1 MVRAYRRVLPN
12 QGGLTLL
19 ECLVS
24 IAIIA
29 IMLAMALP
37 SFRDQLAAA
46 RAKDAALQLYAA
58 MQFARTKA
66 QMEGMSVIL
75 CPIHHIRADR
85 PSCAGHFGQQIAAM
99 AETAEGLELMR
110 VWQPVQGVTVTD
122 RSGLRAVTGELHWDQ
137 RGLGSRN
144 LTLSVCALSQ
154 NWSVVTNRLGR
165 PRLVSQWGTCPG

>member
-1 MVRAYRRVLPN
+1 M
-12 QGGLTLL
+12 
-19 ECLVS
+19 S
-24 IAIIA
+24 IAIVA

-37 SFRDQLAAA
+37 SFRDQLAMA
-46 RAKDAALQLYAA
+46 RAKAGALQLYAA

-66 QMEGMSVIL
+66 QMEGISVIL
-75 CPIHHIRADR
+75 CPISYILDNR

-99 AETAEGLELMR
+99 AVTPEGLELMR

-122 RSGLRAVTGELHWDQ
+122 RTGLRMVTGELRWDQ
-137 RGLGSRN
+137 RGMGSRN

-165 PRLVSQWGTCPG
+165 PRLVAQWGTCPE

>member
-1 MVRAYRRVLPN
+1 MVRAYRRVPLN
-12 QGGLTLL
+12 QSGLTLL

-24 IAIIA
+24 VAIIA
-29 IMLAMALP
+29 IMLAVALP

-46 RAKDAALQLYAA
+46 RAKAGALQLYAA
-58 MQFARTKA
+58 MQFARTTA
-66 QMEGMSVIL
+66 QMDGMPVIL
-75 CPIHHIRADR
+75 CPINHILADR

-99 AETAEGLELMR
+99 ADTAEGLELMR

-122 RSGLRAVTGELHWDQ
+122 RSGLRAVSGELRWDQ

-165 PRLVSQWGTCPG
+165 PRLVAQWGTCPG

>member
-1 MVRAYRRVLPN
+1 MVRAYRRVSPN
-12 QGGLTLL
+12 QSGLTLL
-19 ECLVS
+19 ECLVG

-37 SFRDQLAAA
+37 SFRDQLATA
-46 RAKDAALQLYAA
+46 RARAGALQLYAA

-66 QMEGMSVIL
+66 QMQGISVIL
-75 CPIHHIRADR
+75 CPTNHILADK
-85 PSCAGHFGQQIAAM
+85 PACAGDFGQQIVAM
-99 AETAEGLELMR
+99 ADTAEGLELMR

-122 RSGLRAVTGELHWDQ
+122 RSGLRAVTGELRWDQ

-165 PRLVSQWGTCPG
+165 PRLVAQWGTCPG